1 MPLTERWLFEPDA
14 KPGPCCTN
22 LPSACSRTP
31 ANLPRVRQTT
41 ARFPAMR
48 PYSFSPAADTCP
60 TVLLRKTRNGEE
72 GNPGKDWRGEARP
85 DGMHLRFGRTGTV
98 GQYRHIPADAC
109 CRKDP
114 VLELRQRA
122 ARKLREGYVLV
133 REENIR

>member
-1 MPLTERWLFEPDA
+1 
-14 KPGPCCTN
+14 
-22 LPSACSRTP
+22 
-31 ANLPRVRQTT
+31 
-41 ARFPAMR
+41 
-48 PYSFSPAADTCP
+48 
-60 TVLLRKTRNGEE
+60 
-72 GNPGKDWRGEARP
+72 
-85 DGMHLRFGRTGTV
+85 MHLRFGRTGTI